1 MPIEK
6 QYKNNNQGSV
16 LKVVSKARYM
26 RYKAPKYR
34 VTNLEVPTTTSNNRY
49 KDKNNPGSWILGET
63 LPTQTHSA
71 RFFLEKKRAWK
82 IHRTSISNSPQTR
95 HVVSRWNS

>member
-1 MPIEK
+1 M
-6 QYKNNNQGSV
+6 
-16 LKVVSKARYM
+16 KVVSKARYM

-49 KDKNNPGSWILGET
+49 KDKHTSTWIVDLGGDFANPNPLCKI
-63 LPTQTHSA
+63 
-71 RFFLEKKRAWK
+71 FLEKKRAWK